1 MKKFIVIVPLVSLLF
16 FGAGL
21 VQARSTNSDKDF
33 KLPSDAVEV
42 APNVF
47 SLGTA
52 YDAQSHSMVEGYAFV
67 HKKNNAKSNIIKG
80 PKTPACYGFLARGV
94 KWKNVEAWTVFPGA
108 GLDENFIL
116 NNTASNIAKW
126 ETAAGDIDILGS
138 GSLGVDFP
146 SDPNVLDDKNEVSFS
161 HISDSNTIAVTI
173 VWGVFSGPTFNRQL
187 VAWDQIFN
195 TDYSWSEDAT
205 GSTNQMDFEN
215 ISTHEL
221 GHTVG
226 MDDMY
231 NSSCSTATMYGYANY
246 GETNKRSLEQAD
258 ITGISTLY

>member
-1 MKKFIVIVPLVSLLF
+1 MKKFIVIVPLISLLF

-21 VQARSTNSDKDF
+21 VQARSANSNKDY
-33 KLPSDAVEV
+33 KLPANAVEV

-52 YDAQSHSMVEGYAFV
+52 YDNQSHSMVEGYAFV
-67 HKKNNAKSNIIKG
+67 HKKNDAKSNAIKG
-80 PKTPACYGFLARGV
+80 PKAPACYGFLATGA
-94 KWKNVEAWTVFPGA
+94 KWKNVEDWTVFPGA
-108 GLDENFIL
+108 GLDGNFIL
-116 NNTASNIAKW
+116 NSTESNIVKW
-126 ETAAGDIDILGS
+126 ETAAGNINILGT
-138 GSLGVDFP
+138 GSFGAGVP
-146 SDPNVLDDKNEVSFS
+146 SDSNVLDDKNEVSFS
-161 HISDSNTIAVTI
+161 HISDSSTIAVTI

-195 TDYSWSEDAT
+195 TDYSWSENAI

-231 NSSCSTATMYGYANY
+231 NSSCSTVTMYGYANY
-246 GETNKRSLEQAD
+246 GETNKSSLEQAD